1 MQKIYVTAIWLNII
15 FVAVEVSVGLVGNSL
30 GLIADAGHNLSD
42 VFSLVLALIAVK
54 LALTHGTKRFT
65 YGYRKSSVLIALLN
79 AIILLVAVGAIILES
94 IERIYEICTESV
106 DVMNSFNNGAL
117 ISWTAGVGI
126 LVNGVTTWMLHSH
139 QHDINAKA
147 AYLHMLSDTLVSVGV
162 VASGLIIA
170 FTSLSIIDPIIS
182 LAISVIILVSTC
194 KLLGESIRMSID
206 AVPEGINPEEIKGV
220 IESVEGVSDVHHI
233 HIWAISTTETA
244 LTAHVTIADKQQ
256 LEKITES
263 IKKSLKLHGIAHS
276 TLEMETSQSICHDR
290 ECNREPGNAL
300 EIL

>member
-1 MQKIYVTAIWLNII
+1 MQKIYVAAIWLNVLYVI
-15 FVAVEVSVGLVGNSL
+15 VEVSIGLFGNSL

-42 VFSLVLALIAVK
+42 VFSLILALIAVK

-65 YGYRKSSVLIALLN
+65 YGYRKSSILIALLN
-79 AIILLVAVGAIILES
+79 AIILLVAVGAIMLES
-94 IERIYEICTESV
+94 VERIYEICTQSV
-106 DVMNSFNNGAL
+106 DVLDSFNNGAL

-126 LVNGVTTWMLHSH
+126 LVNGVTTLMLHSH

-162 VASGLIIA
+162 VVSGLIIA
-170 FTSLSIIDPIIS
+170 FTNLSIIDPIIS
-182 LAISVIILVSTC
+182 LAISIIILVSTC

-206 AVPEGINPEEIKGV
+206 AVPEGINPEEIKGM

-233 HIWAISTTETA
+233 HIWPISTTETA
-244 LTAHVTIADKQQ
+244 LTAHVAIADKQQ

-263 IKKSLKLHGIAHS
+263 IKESLKLHGIAHS
-276 TLEMETSQSICHDR
+276 TLEMETPQSICHDR
-290 ECNREPGNAL
+290 ECNE
-300 EIL
+300 

>member
-1 MQKIYVTAIWLNII
+1 MQKIYVAAIWLNVL
-15 FVAVEVSVGLVGNSL
+15 FVIVEVSIGLFGNSL

-42 VFSLVLALIAVK
+42 VFSLILALIAVK

-65 YGYRKSSVLIALLN
+65 YGYRKSSILIALLN
-79 AIILLVAVGAIILES
+79 AIILLVAVGAIMLES
-94 IERIYEICTESV
+94 VERIYEICTQSV
-106 DVMNSFNNGAL
+106 DVLDSFNNGAL

-126 LVNGVTTWMLHSH
+126 LVNGVTTLMLHSH

-162 VASGLIIA
+162 VVSGLIIA
-170 FTSLSIIDPIIS
+170 FTNLSIIDPIIS
-182 LAISVIILVSTC
+182 LAISIIILVSTC

-206 AVPEGINPEEIKGV
+206 AVPEGINPEEIKGM

-233 HIWAISTTETA
+233 HIWPISTTETA
-244 LTAHVTIADKQQ
+244 LTAHVAIADKQQ

-263 IKKSLKLHGIAHS
+263 IKESLKLHGIAHS
-276 TLEMETSQSICHDR
+276 TLEMETPQSICHDR
-290 ECNREPGNAL
+290 ECNE
-300 EIL
+300 